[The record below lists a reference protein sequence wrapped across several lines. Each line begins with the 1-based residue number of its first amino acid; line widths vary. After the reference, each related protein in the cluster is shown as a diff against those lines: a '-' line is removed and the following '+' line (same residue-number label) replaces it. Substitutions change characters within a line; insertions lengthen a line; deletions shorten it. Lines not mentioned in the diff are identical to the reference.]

1 MRKIPDKIYKELEK
15 NIYDG
20 ISLPKSAIVLFW
32 TVLCLY
38 FVNMKTSRLYAVFFG
53 ILFYAS
59 LLVLCLI
66 LFKDIK
72 RYLSFPKDN
81 NILPR
86 FIGYKPDIILIYPIF
101 LMFLVGA
108 INSLLIA
115 SGIFPEA
122 LQKMSV
128 AVSDPIEL
136 FAKIITLPF
145 VAFTE
150 ELINLLLVS
159 LAFNKMKFSGNIRLI
174 VSILLAALIF
184 GILHSIGWGL
194 KTALLIGISYIPVF
208 FATLY
213 TGNIWISFLAHFY
226 NNFISLFK
234 SYYGNF
240 HFIIVAAICLIPFVW
255 AIKAIVRKSV

>member
-1 MRKIPDKIYKELEK
+1 MRIIPEKICKELKK

-122 LQKMSV
+122 LQKMS
-128 AVSDPIEL
+128 AVTSGPIEL
-136 FAKIITLPF
+136 FAKIIALPLA
-145 VAFTE
+145 AFTE

-159 LAFNKMKFSGNIRLI
+159 LAFNKMKFPGNIRLI
-174 VSILLAALIF
+174 ISILLAALTF
-184 GILHSIGWGL
+184 GMLHAIGWGL
-194 KTALLIGISYIPVF
+194 KIALLIGISYIPVF
-208 FATLY
+208 LATLY

-234 SYYGNF
+234 AYYGNY
-240 HFIIVAAICLIPFVW
+240 HFFIVAAICLIPFIW
-255 AIKAIVRKSV
+255 AINVIVRKSG

>member
-1 MRKIPDKIYKELEK
+1 MRIIPEKIYKELEK
-15 NIYDG
+15 NIYNG

-32 TVLCLY
+32 TFLCLY
-38 FVNMKTSRLYAVFFG
+38 FAYMRTSRLYTVFFG
-53 ILFYAS
+53 ILFYVS
-59 LLVLCLI
+59 LLALCLI
-66 LFKDIK
+66 LFKDIR
-72 RYLSFPKDN
+72 RYLSFPKEN
-81 NILPR
+81 KILPR
-86 FIGYKPDIILIYPIF
+86 FIGYKPDIIFTYPIF
-101 LMFLVGA
+101 LMSIIGA
-108 INSLLIA
+108 INNLLIA
-115 SGIFPEA
+115 SGFFPEA
-122 LQKMSV
+122 VQKMSV
-128 AVSDPIEL
+128 AVSDPVEF
-136 FAKIITLPF
+136 FAKIMTLPL

-159 LAFNKMKFSGNIRLI
+159 LAFNKMKFPGNFRLI
-174 VSILLAALIF
+174 ISILLAALTF

-255 AIKAIVRKSV
+255 AIKAIVRKNG

>member
-1 MRKIPDKIYKELEK
+1 MRTISEKIYKELEK

-20 ISLPKSAIVLFW
+20 INLPKGAIVLFW
-32 TVLCLY
+32 AFLCLY
-38 FVNMKTSRLYAVFFG
+38 FVNLKTSRLYTVFFG
-53 ILFYAS
+53 ILFYISMLA
-59 LLVLCLI
+59 LCLI

-72 RYLSFPKDN
+72 RYLSFPKEN
-81 NILPR
+81 RKLPR
-86 FIGYKPDIILIYPIF
+86 FIGYKPDIILVYPIF
-101 LMFLVGA
+101 LMSLVGA
-108 INSLLIA
+108 INNLLIA

-122 LQKMSV
+122 LQKMSA

-136 FAKIITLPF
+136 FAKTITLPL

-159 LAFNKMKFSGNIRLI
+159 FAFNKMKFLGNFRLI
-174 VSILLAALIF
+174 ISILLAALTF
-184 GILHSIGWGL
+184 GMLHAIGWGL

-208 FATLY
+208 FTTLY
-213 TGNIWISFLAHFY
+213 TGNVWISFLAHFY

-255 AIKAIVRKSV
+255 AIKAMVRKSG